1 MLDDQHKNLLS
12 LCKKA
17 ILCMSE
23 NSPENVELF
32 HDILGELS
40 NYVRTHFNTEEALMK
55 AGGYPLLAQHQREH
69 DKYHDQLTDFLI
81 MASRGDINRNG
92 LHHYLSRWWSD
103 HILCSD
109 MQYVEFIK
117 GH

>member
-1 MLDDQHKNLLS
+1 MDQLLFVEWQPSYSVGNQVLDDQHKNLLS

-55 AGGYPLLAQHQREH
+55 QVA
-69 DKYHDQLTDFLI
+69 I
-81 MASRGDINRNG
+81 
-92 LHHYLSRWWSD
+92 HY
-103 HILCSD
+103 
-109 MQYVEFIK
+109 
-117 GH
+117 